1 MAFIP
6 ANKGPKVGDTV
17 ILKHEHKSCA
27 GTFEIGTEVQ
37 IVGYSVD
44 GGFDIRDEFGNT
56 MIECGWDL

>member
-17 ILKHEHKSCA
+17 ILKNEHTSNE

-37 IVGYSVD
+37 IIGFGSRGY
-44 GGFDIRDEFGNT
+44 DIRDEFGNT